1 VSTLAGQIPLAAM
14 DAADPMLMEE
24 LLGAVERVALSGA
37 FTGGEPVE
45 AFEAAF
51 ADYCQAPYA
60 VGVSSGTDALALAL
74 RALGVRPG
82 DEVVVPANSFI
93 ATAEAVVMAE
103 ARPRFADVD
112 IETQL
117 LTAETIEPALTP
129 RTRCVIPVH
138 LYGRTV
144 DLDPIMELAAGR
156 DLLVLEDACQAHGAR
171 YRGRR
176 VGGIA
181 DAGAFS
187 FYPAKNLG
195 AWGDAGAVVTRRED
209 VAEAVRLMRS
219 HGERP
224 RYTHRII
231 GGTARLDAIQA
242 TVLNVKLA
250 RLDRT
255 NETRRAIA
263 ANLHA
268 ALADSATLLAPAPVP
283 RWGDHVY
290 HQFVVRTLE
299 RERFRAEL
307 ERAGIASAV
316 HYPVPINR
324 TEAFRHL
331 EEEQAAP
338 AAAKLAG
345 EVVSLPVFPA
355 MSTGQLSLLCDVLRG
370 YGAG

>member
-1 VSTLAGQIPLAAM
+1 VSTLLEGVPLAAM
-14 DAADPMLMEE
+14 DGADPGLMDE
-24 LLGAVERVALSGA
+24 LLGAVASVARAGA
-37 FTGGEPVE
+37 FIGGEVLE
-45 AFEAAF
+45 RFEHQFAA
-51 ADYCQAPYA
+51 YCEAPYA

-74 RALGVRPG
+74 RALGVRAG

-112 IETQL
+112 LETQL
-117 LTAETIEPALTP
+117 VTAETIEAALTP

-144 DLDPIMELAAGR
+144 DLYPVMELAAAHEVV
-156 DLLVLEDACQAHGAR
+156 VLEDACQAHGAR

-176 VGGIA
+176 VGAIA

-195 AWGDAGAVVTRRED
+195 AWGDAGALVTRRED

-224 RYTHRII
+224 RYTHRVI

-242 TVLNVKLA
+242 AVLSVKLA
-250 RLDRT
+250 HLERA
-255 NETRRAIA
+255 NEGRRAIA
-263 ANLHA
+263 ANLRA
-268 ALADSATLLAPAPVP
+268 ALADSEAVLAPPAAP

-290 HQFVVRTLE
+290 HQFVVRTLG

-307 ERAGIASAV
+307 ERAGIQTAI

-331 EEEQAAP
+331 EEGEAAP
-338 AAAKLAG
+338 RAAKLAG
-345 EVVSLPVFPA
+345 EIVSLPVFPA
-355 MSTGQLSLLCDVLRG
+355 MGTGQLALLCDVLSG
-370 YGAG
+370 FG